1 MVSAMKSGMAAD
13 LSLKC
18 LFWYTKFDDSFSD
31 TYTLFWVVI
40 YDLVNCGGE

>member
-1 MVSAMKSGMAAD
+1 MTSAMNSGMAAH

-18 LFWYTKFDDSFSD
+18 LFWYTKFNGNFSD

-40 YDLVNCGGE
+40 YDLINGDGE